1 MAKIQE
7 IEELL
12 RLWATMARVNFG
24 GSGYPSMSVLHPN
37 WSPPA
42 PGQTP
47 TMKTGGRLNAVI
59 RVHQAIGQ
67 LSLRARNTVVVV
79 YASGPIPAAEQAA
92 RLNCEVKTLEKR
104 IEAIHRELAALL
116 FG

>member
-7 IEELL
+7 IEDML
-12 RLWATMARVNFG
+12 RIWATMARAQWG
-24 GSGYPSMSVLHPN
+24 AGYPTMSVLHPN

-47 TMKTGGRLNAVI
+47 TMKTGGRPAMVA

-67 LSLRARNTVVVV
+67 LSLRSRNTVVVV
-79 YASGPIPAAEQAA
+79 YASGVLPAVEQAE
-92 RLNCEVKTLEKR
+92 RLGCQVKTLEKR
-104 IEAIHRELAALL
+104 VEAIHRELAALL
-116 FG
+116 LV